1 MDADGILA
9 KVRHY
14 GADVRVEHGELAL
27 YAGERLPVD
36 IKGELRA
43 HKAEVT
49 QRVAANDEPLA
60 AKLRWLGCPIALE
73 VDGEV
78 VTWVVADDETATDYG
93 TLNPLVTASEAEV
106 LAGLD
111 TGGIRRLLRMK
122 ARLGGR
128 IEPAEADRME

>member
-1 MDADGILA
+1 MSANVDEILKSAGIVPAVPGQSRNDRDAGTIGTRA
-9 KVRHY
+9 IPEVP
-14 GADVRVEHGELAL
+14 AV
-27 YAGERLPVD
+27 PVD
-36 IKGELRA
+36 KC
-43 HKAEVT
+43 KAES
-49 QRVAANDEPLA
+49 ANDESLA

-78 VTWVVADDETATDYG
+78 VTWVVADDAEADSRWE
-93 TLNPLVTASEAEV
+93 LSPMITASEAEV

-128 IEPAEADRME
+128 IEPAKTET